1 MPDDV
6 VAIDGP
12 SASGKSTVARA
23 VAKELGR
30 HYVDSGALYRAV
42 TWYALEQGVDCNQP
56 GDVIDLLSD
65 FPVEF
70 FVESGAVRF
79 RVAGIQPVTELRT
92 DSVVENV
99 SAVAA
104 IPEVRQQVTHWL
116 RAATE
121 HGPLVMEGRDIGS
134 TVFPDAIFRFYLDA
148 DPEER
153 ARRRQSDTGTQDR
166 EKSVSDV
173 LNSLKMRDNK
183 DRSRAASPLQISK
196 GAIIVD
202 STGLGIEDV
211 LGLILEKI
219 REGV

>member
-1 MPDDV
+1 MSCDV

-23 VAKELGR
+23 LAQALGR

-42 TWYALEQGVDCNQP
+42 TWYALEQGVDCSKP
-56 GDVIDLLSD
+56 RDVIELLSD

-79 RVAGIQPVTELRT
+79 RVSGIQPVAELRT
-92 DSVVENV
+92 DSVVDNV

-104 IPEVRQQVTHWL
+104 IPEVRQQVTRWL

-134 TVFPDAIFRFYLDA
+134 TVFPDAVFRFYLDA

-153 ARRRQSDTGTQDR
+153 ARRRQADSGTQDQS
-166 EKSVSDV
+166 KSVSDV
-173 LNSLKMRDNK
+173 LNSLKIRDNK
-183 DRSRAASPLQISK
+183 DRSRSASPLQISE

-211 LGLILEKI
+211 LALILEKI